1 MIEFERL
8 LEDEIQF
15 NVTNREMRALT
26 KRFDSD
32 GNGRVDRREFLEFCK
47 QHGYRRPTQLSFE
60 DRRDLLRS
68 AKKRSQQVFDEAVRE
83 IGLYDTCWWYS
94 LCNFQYRQHYE
105 NTFSYNFEC

>member
-47 QHGYRRPTQLSFE
+47 QHGYRRPAEEKVIADIKNTSSTAHTAPGVTLQH
-60 DRRDLLRS
+60 R
-68 AKKRSQQVFDEAVRE
+68 AQ
-83 IGLYDTCWWYS
+83 DTGAY
-94 LCNFQYRQHYE
+94 
-105 NTFSYNFEC
+105 

>member
-1 MIEFERL
+1 VIEFERL

-47 QHGYRRPTQLSFE
+47 QHGYRRPAQVSSE

-94 LCNFQYRQHYE
+94 LCNF
-105 NTFSYNFEC
+105 